1 MSEIE
6 ILIKLSKW
14 DELEDYEKRNVIT
27 MLSRLDIEEI
37 KKFDSL
43 LREIALRKDIDS
55 ILEMIARMPRER
67 RKKFLQTYKDITE
80 LAVKRFTK
88 CVEIMHYLKES
99 ED

>member
-1 MSEIE
+1 
-6 ILIKLSKW
+6 
-14 DELEDYEKRNVIT
+14 

-43 LREIALRKDIDS
+43 LREIAQKDIDS